1 MFAEIISEATP
12 PGVADIISETTSF
25 SEVKHH

>member
-12 PGVADIISETTSF
+12 SGVADIISETTSF
-25 SEVKHH
+25 AEVKHH